1 MQSTMETNF
10 HQAHAIFVI
19 WWNIDDFGYMFISFI
34 RFQFAWIFSYL
45 YYVGVAIMVR
55 NENALENAKLTRLN
69 ENAKCDKVNLIVMF
83 TVRLFAIHF
92 EMFYKSIDEEV

>member
-1 MQSTMETNF
+1 
-10 HQAHAIFVI
+10 
-19 WWNIDDFGYMFISFI
+19 
-34 RFQFAWIFSYL
+34 
-45 YYVGVAIMVR
+45 MVR

-69 ENAKCDKVNLIVMF
+69 ENAKRDKVNLIVMF